1 MQSIGLYKAWVN
13 QGVGNVNV
21 FISLVKQRFFYMF
34 VQNWNT
40 DINDS
45 TRTRCYILYADFYRF
60 QPYLNLINIE
70 KIRVALLCFIVSAHR
85 LEVETGR
92 LYKPVAVPVNER
104 KCRTC
109 LNCLEDEFHFLL
121 ECPLYHV

>member
-1 MQSIGLYKAWVN
+1 
-13 QGVGNVNV
+13 
-21 FISLVKQRFFYMF
+21 MF

-45 TRTRCYILYADFYRF
+45 IRARCYILYANFRF
-60 QPYLNLINIE
+60 QSYLNLNNIE
-70 KIRVALLCFIVSAHR
+70 IFRVALSRFRVSAHR

-92 LYKPVAVPVNER
+92 WHKPVAVHFNEI

-109 LNCLEDEFHFLL
+109 LNCLEDEFHF
-121 ECPLYHV
+121 